1 MSHKVPSP
9 DVWLHL
15 ALFPWTKILPPL
27 TLSSKS
33 FSSYCLF
40 SPVSAQA
47 DISVWTSLPS
57 KLRLNKE
64 AKKKKKSAFCAFS
77 NFVKDWKEWGIC
89 RVKLLC
95 RPSQPL
101 SVTHMHTHIHHI
113 YSLPLEQPASSSP
126 FLCGR
131 GHSLVLLKLG
141 LLKVLASVVSSLA
154 KHFSHSRWKKI
165 WQIQLWGIQYDCNF
179 RSCSFWKQEVYSCKR
194 LIGQSFSSGLTYYGS
209 ICLCRILILRLF

>member
-1 MSHKVPSP
+1 MNHSLFSNFHQGVILLIVTYMSHKVPSP

-64 AKKKKKSAFCAFS
+64 AKKKK
-77 NFVKDWKEWGIC
+77 NQHFV
-89 RVKLLC
+89 
-95 RPSQPL
+95 P
-101 SVTHMHTHIHHI
+101 SVTLLKIGRSGEFVGWNYSVDQVNPFLLHTCTHTSTI
-113 YSLPLEQPASSSP
+113 YIPSHWSNQHRLPLFCVEEAT
-126 FLCGR
+126 
-131 GHSLVLLKLG
+131 V
-141 LLKVLASVVSSLA
+141 
-154 KHFSHSRWKKI
+154 
-165 WQIQLWGIQYDCNF
+165 
-179 RSCSFWKQEVYSCKR
+179 
-194 LIGQSFSSGLTYYGS
+194 
-209 ICLCRILILRLF
+209 